1 MPANRQPPLLALPK
15 ALSGALPGA
24 LALLLIGS
32 GCGGVMPRPEAST
45 APETPPWSP
54 ELATLPILL
63 DPPTP
68 AAHRAYAVNP
78 TVEVTAR
85 PDVTV
90 SPTDDTASW
99 DLTRRALLV
108 ERVLPPP
115 EAVRPEAFI
124 ARFAGPDAIAPAIAT
139 AAGDAM
145 SDGLI
150 DGISDGIKFAIDAMP
165 SPYRP
170 GYHLLRVTARL
181 PMPSPSRPQIAIVV
195 EGSRRLDPDAL
206 RAALTPLAPLAAP
219 GLGDGNGDGSVAASI
234 AALVAAEEG
243 GPTLYPSPLAPSPR
257 SWSDALAALAPAG
270 PADWPAALATATA
283 ALASTHDGTDHRLI
297 LIADGHG
304 GPIGASTSNAP
315 CTATTL
321 IGLAEVNAPRLATL
335 ARPLGASHHIVTAAD
350 LPQAINEAIT
360 APPASLFDA
369 RLTLRFDPRRVHR
382 YRVIGH
388 DGNAGSPAP
397 GATLGATSAATVL
410 VEVALTG
417 GPGSLGDAT
426 LRGIRCAGVRQDAIT
441 ATTAINP
448 SMAPDPTLAR
458 VALAAAVA
466 EKLRQSWWSRAVAWS
481 DLKRQWLALPEATRA
496 SAAELGEV
504 IDAAAAL
511 DRRPDRFAG
520 HEAAFDLDA
529 LPVLHR

>member
-15 ALSGALPGA
+15 VLSGALLRA

-32 GCGGVMPRPEAST
+32 GCGGVMPRPEAPT

-54 ELATLPILL
+54 ELSTLPILL

-115 EAVRPEAFI
+115 EWVRPEAFI
-124 ARFAGPDAIAPAIAT
+124 ARFAGPVGITPAIA
-139 AAGDAM
+139 AATEDAM
-145 SDGLI
+145 N
-150 DGISDGIKFAIDAMP
+150 DGIVDGIPDDIKFAIDAMP

-181 PMPSPSRPQIAIVV
+181 PMPPPSRPQIAIVV

-206 RAALTPLAPLAAP
+206 RAALAPLAPLASS
-219 GLGDGNGDGSVAASI
+219 GLGAVSI
-234 AALVAAEEG
+234 AALVTAEEG
-243 GPTLYPSPLAPSPR
+243 GATLYPSPLAPSPR
-257 SWSDALAALAPAG
+257 SWPAALAALAPAG

-283 ALASTHDGTDHRLI
+283 ALRSTDGTDHRLI

-304 GPIGASTSNAP
+304 GPIGPSTPNAP

-321 IGLAEVNAPRLATL
+321 IGLGEVNATRLATL
-335 ARPLGASHHIVTAAD
+335 ARSLGASHHIVTAAD
-350 LPQAINEAIT
+350 LPQAINQAIT

-388 DGNAGSPAP
+388 DGDAGSPAP

-417 GPGSLGDAT
+417 EPGPLGDAT
-426 LRGIRCAGVRQDAIT
+426 LRGMRCAGERQDAIT
-441 ATTAINP
+441 AATTIHP
-448 SMAPDPTLAR
+448 SMTPDPALAR

-481 DLKRQWLALPEATRA
+481 DLQRQWLALPEATRA

-504 IDAAAAL
+504 IDAAAGL

-529 LPVLHR
+529 LPVLRR